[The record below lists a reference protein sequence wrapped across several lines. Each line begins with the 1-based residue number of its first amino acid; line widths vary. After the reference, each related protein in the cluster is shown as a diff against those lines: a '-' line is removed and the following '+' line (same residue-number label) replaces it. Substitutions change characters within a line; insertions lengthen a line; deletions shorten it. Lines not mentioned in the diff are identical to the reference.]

1 LTDYWRIGATAMKM
15 ILRINSKQ
23 KVTRKFIDPFG
34 VINPAPEFAI
44 RDNFDAPR
52 KFPLLAYAIG

>member
-1 LTDYWRIGATAMKM
+1 MKM

-23 KVTRKFIDPFG
+23 KITRQFFDPFG
-34 VINPAPEFAI
+34 VIIPAPEVAI

-52 KFPLLAYAIG
+52 KYPLIAYTLG